1 MYKYEVGQVIPTF
14 MGHPEGTL
22 FDIADDGAT
31 MIYFYN
37 RPTPDEI
44 AQFET
49 GKPFEIRFTT
59 MRDIIFVTAKAGK
72 W

>member
-1 MYKYEVGQVIPTF
+1 MYKYEVGQVIPAF
-14 MGHPEGTL
+14 VGHQECTL

-49 GKPFEIRFTT
+49 GKPI
-59 MRDIIFVTAKAGK
+59 
-72 W
+72 

>member
-1 MYKYEVGQVIPTF
+1 MYKYEVGQVIPAF

-37 RPTPDEI
+37 RPTPNEI

-49 GKPFEIRFTT
+49 GKPIVLYT
-59 MRDIIFVTAKAGK
+59 KG
-72 W
+72 